1 MFRLPFRLAP
11 FLTAAALLISL
22 AGRAPAQEVL
32 DGIAAV
38 VNNEVVTF
46 SQVRELVSS
55 KEKSAKD
62 TYKGEE
68 LVAKIKEIRLAAI
81 NDLIDRQLILQEFK
95 TKGFQIPD
103 YFIDER
109 VTTIVREEFG
119 NDRSAFI
126 RTLAAQGFTLERFR
140 ELEKDKI
147 IVQEMRRQAIKGKP
161 EVSDAQIAAY
171 YKTHADDYGTPEQ
184 LKLRTITLRR
194 NPHNDSKSKQMLEIR
209 EKIVGEK
216 AEFGDLA
223 RMYSEDDKQEAYGD
237 WGWIDKRTLNE
248 SLSKSAFALK
258 AGEVSRVIELA
269 GSYYL
274 LYAEAKKTAVTKPLK
289 DVKDEIEKGLLQ
301 LERQKMQTEWLA
313 KLRKKAYIKMY

>member
-1 MFRLPFRLAP
+1 MSRSFFRLAP
-11 FLTAAALLISL
+11 LLAAAVFFHL

-95 TKGFQIPD
+95 SKGFQIPD

-161 EVSDAQIAAY
+161 EVSDAQIAEY

-184 LKLRTITLRR
+184 LKLRTITLRK
-194 NPHNDSKSKQMLEIR
+194 NPHNDSKRKQIEEIR
-209 EKIVGEK
+209 EKIIGG

-237 WGWIDKRTLNE
+237 WGWIDKKTLNE
-248 SLSKSAFALK
+248 SLSKAAFALK
-258 AGEVSRVIELA
+258 TGEVSKVIELA

-274 LYAEAKKTAVTKPLK
+274 LYAEAKKPAVTKPLK

-301 LERQKMQTEWLA
+301 LERQKMQTGWLA

>member
-1 MFRLPFRLAP
+1 MSRFILH
-11 FLTAAALLISL
+11 LTPLLAAAAVIFSGTG
-22 AGRAPAQEVL
+22 AARGQEVL

-38 VNNEVVTF
+38 VNNEVITF
-46 SQVRELVSS
+46 SQVRELVAS

-62 TYKGEE
+62 IYRGEE

-81 NDLIDRQLILQEFK
+81 NDLIDRQIILQEFK
-95 TKGFQIPD
+95 SKGFQIPD
-103 YFIDER
+103 YFIEER

-140 ELEKDKI
+140 ELERDKI
-147 IVQEMRRQAIKGKP
+147 IVQEMRRQAIKGNVS
-161 EVSDAQIAAY
+161 VSDAEIEAY
-171 YKTHADDYGTPEQ
+171 YKAHAEDYGTPEQ
-184 LKLRTITLRR
+184 LKLRTITIRR
-194 NPHNDSKSKQMLEIR
+194 SGASDARRKMTEEIR
-209 EKIVGEK
+209 AKIIGG

-237 WGWIDKRTLNE
+237 WGWIDRKTLNE

-258 AGEVSRVIELA
+258 AGEVSKVIELG

-274 LYAEAKKTAVTKPLK
+274 LFAEAKKPGLVKPLK
-289 DVKDEIEKGLLQ
+289 EVKPEIEKGLSQ
-301 LERQKMQTEWLA
+301 LERQKQQTQWLA
-313 KLRKKAYIKMY
+313 KLRKKAFIKMF

>member
-1 MFRLPFRLAP
+1 MSRSFFRLTPL
-11 FLTAAALLISL
+11 LAAALFFHV
-22 AGRAPAQEVL
+22 AGPARAQEVL

-38 VNNEVVTF
+38 VNSEVVTF

-55 KEKSAKD
+55 KEKAAKD

-68 LVAKIKEIRLAAI
+68 LVQKIKEIRTAAI
-81 NDLIDRQLILQEFK
+81 NDLIDRLLILQEFK
-95 TKGFQIPD
+95 SKGFQIPD

-140 ELEKDKI
+140 DLEKDKI
-147 IVQEMRRQAIKGKP
+147 IVQEMRRQAIKGSVAVGEPK
-161 EVSDAQIAAY
+161 IAEY
-171 YKTHADDYGTPEQ
+171 YKLHAEDYGTPEQ
-184 LKLRTITLRR
+184 LKLRTITIRR
-194 NPHNDSKSKQMLEIR
+194 TGNNDSKRKMAEEIR
-209 EKIVGEK
+209 EKIVGGV
-216 AEFGDLA
+216 EFGNLA

-248 SLSKSAFALK
+248 SLSKAAFALK
-258 AGEVSRVIELA
+258 VGEVSKVIELA

-274 LYAEAKKTAVTKPLK
+274 LYAEAKKPATVKPLK
-289 DVKDEIEKGLLQ
+289 DVHDEIEKGLLQ
-301 LERQKMQTEWLA
+301 LERQKQQSDWLA
-313 KLRKKAYIKMY
+313 KLRKKAFIKMY

>member
-1 MFRLPFRLAP
+1 MSRLPFRHTLILA
-11 FLTAAALLISL
+11 AAALSISL
-22 AGRAPAQEVL
+22 AGRASAQEVL

-46 SQVRELVSS
+46 SQVRELVAS

-95 TKGFQIPD
+95 SKGFQIPD

-109 VTTIVREEFG
+109 VTTIVRDEFG

-161 EVSDAQIAAY
+161 EVSDAQIAEY
-171 YKTHADDYGTPEQ
+171 YKTHSDDYGTPEQ

-194 NPHNDSKSKQMLEIR
+194 NPHNDSKSKQMQEIR

-274 LYAEAKKTAVTKPLK
+274 LYAEAKKPAVTKPLK

-301 LERQKMQTEWLA
+301 LERQKMQTVWLA

>member
-1 MFRLPFRLAP
+1 MSRLPFRHTLILA
-11 FLTAAALLISL
+11 AAALSISL
-22 AGRAPAQEVL
+22 AGRASAQEVL

-46 SQVRELVSS
+46 SQVRELVAS

-95 TKGFQIPD
+95 SKGFQIPD

-109 VTTIVREEFG
+109 VTTIVRDEFG

-161 EVSDAQIAAY
+161 EVSDAQIAEY

-194 NPHNDSKSKQMLEIR
+194 NPHNDSKSKQMQEIR

-274 LYAEAKKTAVTKPLK
+274 LYAEAKKPAVTKPLK

-301 LERQKMQTEWLA
+301 LERQKMQTVWLA

>member
-1 MFRLPFRLAP
+1 MSRIHFRLTPLLAVAALVFRLGCCAH
-11 FLTAAALLISL
+11 
-22 AGRAPAQEVL
+22 GQEVL

-38 VNNEVVTF
+38 VNNDVVTF
-46 SQVRELVSS
+46 SQVRELVAS
-55 KEKSAKD
+55 KEKAAKD

-95 TKGFQIPD
+95 SKGFQIPD
-103 YFIDER
+103 YFVEER

-147 IVQEMRRQAIKGKP
+147 IVQEMRRQAIKGSP
-161 EVSDAQIAAY
+161 TVSESQIAEY
-171 YKTHADDYGTPEQ
+171 YKLHAEDYGSPEQ
-184 LKLRTITLRR
+184 LKLRTITIRR
-194 NPHNDSKSKQMLEIR
+194 NPYNDSKRKQIEEVR
-209 EKIVGEK
+209 EKIVGG

-237 WGWIDKRTLNE
+237 WGWIDRHTLNE
-248 SLSKSAFALK
+248 SLSKAAFALK
-258 AGEVSRVIELA
+258 AGEVSKVIELA

-274 LYAEAKKTAVTKPLK
+274 LLAEAKKPAQIKPLSQ
-289 DVKDEIEKGLLQ
+289 VKADIEKGLLQ
-301 LERQKMQTEWLA
+301 LERQQQQTQWLA
-313 KLRKKAYIKMY
+313 KLRKKAFIKMF

>member
-1 MFRLPFRLAP
+1 MSRFFFRLTPLLA
-11 FLTAAALLISL
+11 AAALFHH
-22 AGRAPAQEVL
+22 AGPAHAQEVL

-55 KEKSAKD
+55 KEKSARD

-68 LVAKIKEIRLAAI
+68 LVAKIKEIRTAAI
-81 NDLIDRQLILQEFK
+81 NDLVDRLLILQEFK
-95 TKGFQIPD
+95 GKGFQIPD

-147 IVQEMRRQAIKGKP
+147 IVQEMRRQAIKGNP
-161 EVSDAQIAAY
+161 AVSDAKILEY
-171 YKTHADDYGTPEQ
+171 YKLHADDYGTLEQ
-184 LKLRTITLRR
+184 LKLRTITIRR
-194 NPHNDSKSKQMLEIR
+194 SSNNDSRRKMAEEIR
-209 EKIVGEK
+209 EKIIGG

-248 SLSKSAFALK
+248 SLSKAAFALK
-258 AGEVSRVIELA
+258 PGEVSKVIELA

-274 LYAEAKKTAVTKPLK
+274 LQAEAKKPATVKPLK
-289 DVKDEIEKGLLQ
+289 DVHDEIEKGLLQ
-301 LERQKMQTEWLA
+301 LERQKQQADWIA
-313 KLRKKAYIKMY
+313 KLRKKAFIKMY

>member
-1 MFRLPFRLAP
+1 MSLILLRLTPLLA
-11 FLTAAALLISL
+11 AAALVFSV
-22 AGRAPAQEVL
+22 AGPARGQEVL

-46 SQVRELVSS
+46 SQVRELVAS
-55 KEKSAKD
+55 KEKAAKD
-62 TYKGEE
+62 TYRGEE

-95 TKGFQIPD
+95 SKGFQIPD
-103 YFIDER
+103 YFIEER
-109 VTTIVREEFG
+109 VATIVREEFG
-119 NDRSAFI
+119 NDRAAFI

-147 IVQEMRRQAIKGKP
+147 IVQEMRRQAIKGSP
-161 EVSDAQIAAY
+161 SVTDAQIAEY
-171 YKTHADDYGTPEQ
+171 YREHAEEYGSAEQ
-184 LKLRTITLRR
+184 LKLRTITIRR
-194 NPHNDSKSKQMLEIR
+194 NPYNDSKRKQTEEIR
-209 EKIVGEK
+209 EKIMGG

-237 WGWIDKRTLNE
+237 WGWIDRRTLNE

-258 AGEVSRVIELA
+258 AGEVSKVIELA

-274 LYAEAKKTAVTKPLK
+274 LYAEAKKPAQIKPLSE
-289 DVKDEIEKGLLQ
+289 VKADIEKGLLQ
-301 LERQKMQTEWLA
+301 LERQKQQAQWLA
-313 KLRKKAYIKMY
+313 RLRKKAFIKMF

>member
-1 MFRLPFRLAP
+1 MSLILFRLTPL
-11 FLTAAALLISL
+11 LTAAALVLGV
-22 AGRAPAQEVL
+22 AGPVRGQEVL

-38 VNNEVVTF
+38 VNSEVVTF
-46 SQVRELVSS
+46 SQVRELVAS
-55 KEKSAKD
+55 KEKAAKD

-95 TKGFQIPD
+95 SKGFQIPE
-103 YFIDER
+103 YFIEER

-140 ELEKDKI
+140 ELEKDKV
-147 IVQEMRRQAIKGKP
+147 IVQEMRRQAIKGNP
-161 EVSDAQIAAY
+161 SVTDAQIAEY
-171 YKTHADDYGTPEQ
+171 YKEHAEDYGTAEQ
-184 LKLRTITLRR
+184 LKLRTITIRR
-194 NPHNDSKSKQMLEIR
+194 NPYNDSKRKQIEEIR
-209 EKIVGEK
+209 EKIMGG

-237 WGWIDKRTLNE
+237 WGWIDRRTLNE
-248 SLSKSAFALK
+248 SLSKAAFALK
-258 AGEVSRVIELA
+258 AGEVSKVIELG

-274 LYAEAKKTAVTKPLK
+274 LYAEAKKAAQLKPLSQ
-289 DVKDEIEKGLLQ
+289 VKEDIEKGLTQ
-301 LERQKMQTEWLA
+301 LERQKQQAQWLGR
-313 KLRKKAYIKMY
+313 LRKKAYIKMF

>member
-1 MFRLPFRLAP
+1 MSRFSLRPTPLL
-11 FLTAAALLISL
+11 AAAAVFISL
-22 AGRAPAQEVL
+22 AGWSPAQEVL

-38 VNNEVVTF
+38 VNNDVVTF
-46 SQVRELVSS
+46 SQVRELVAS

-95 TKGFQIPD
+95 SKGFQIPD

-119 NDRSAFI
+119 NDRAAFI

-147 IVQEMRRQAIKGKP
+147 IVQEMRRQAIKAKP
-161 EVSDAQIAAY
+161 EVSEAKIAEY
-171 YKTHADDYGTPEQ
+171 YKLHADDYGTPEQ
-184 LKLRTITLRR
+184 LKLRTITIRASTENNSRR
-194 NPHNDSKSKQMLEIR
+194 KKIEEIR
-209 EKIVGEK
+209 GIVLGG
-216 AEFGDLA
+216 AEFGELA

-248 SLSKSAFALK
+248 SLSKAAFALK
-258 AGEVSRVIELA
+258 AGEVSKVMELA

-274 LYAEAKKTAVTKPLK
+274 LFAEAKKPAVTKPLK
-289 DVKDEIEKGLLQ
+289 DVHDEIEKGLLQ
-301 LERQKMQTEWLA
+301 LERQKMQADWLA

>member
-1 MFRLPFRLAP
+1 MSRILFRLTPL
-11 FLTAAALLISL
+11 LAAASL
-22 AGRAPAQEVL
+22 FFSLVGGARGQEVL

-95 TKGFQIPD
+95 SKQFQIPD
-103 YFIDER
+103 YFLDER
-109 VTTIVREEFG
+109 VTTIIREEFG
-119 NDRSAFI
+119 GDRSAFI
-126 RTLAAQGFTLERFR
+126 RTLAAQGFTLERFKQ
-140 ELEKDKI
+140 LEKDKI
-147 IVQEMRRQAIKGKP
+147 IVQEMRRQAIKGN
-161 EVSDAQIAAY
+161 VAISDASIAEY
-171 YKTHADDYGTPEQ
+171 YKVHAEEYGTPEQ

-194 NPHNDSKSKQMLEIR
+194 SGANEAKRKMAEEIR
-209 EKIVGEK
+209 TKIVDG

-237 WGWIDKRTLNE
+237 WGWIDRRTLNE
-248 SLSKSAFALK
+248 SLSKSAFAMK
-258 AGEVSRVIELA
+258 AGEVSKVIELG

-274 LYAEAKKTAVTKPLK
+274 LYAEAKKAATVKPLK
-289 DVKDEIEKGLLQ
+289 EVHDDIEKGLMQ
-301 LERQKMQTEWLA
+301 LERQKLQADWIA
-313 KLRKKAYIKMY
+313 KLRKKAFIKMF

>member
-1 MFRLPFRLAP
+1 MSRIPFRLTPLVAVV
-11 FLTAAALLISL
+11 ALSFSL
-22 AGRAPAQEVL
+22 AGCACAQEVL

-46 SQVRELVSS
+46 SQVRELVAS

-95 TKGFQIPD
+95 SKQFQIPD
-103 YFIDER
+103 YFLDER
-109 VTTIVREEFG
+109 VTTIIREEFG
-119 NDRSAFI
+119 GDRAAFI
-126 RTLAAQGFTLERFR
+126 RTLAAQGFTLERFKQ
-140 ELEKDKI
+140 LEKDKI
-147 IVQEMRRQAIKGKP
+147 IVQEMRRQAIKGN
-161 EVSDAQIAAY
+161 VAISDERIAEY
-171 YKTHADDYGTPEQ
+171 YKAHAEDFGTPEQ

-194 NPHNDSKSKQMLEIR
+194 SGENDAKRKMAEEIR
-209 EKIVGEK
+209 AKIMGG

-237 WGWIDKRTLNE
+237 WGWIDRRTLNE
-248 SLSKSAFALK
+248 SLSKTAFGLK
-258 AGEVSRVIELA
+258 AGEVSKVIELG

-274 LYAEAKKTAVTKPLK
+274 LFAEAKKPATVRLLK
-289 DVKDEIEKGLLQ
+289 DVRDDIEKSLLQ
-301 LERQKMQTEWLA
+301 LERQKLQADWLA

>member
-1 MFRLPFRLAP
+1 MSRYFFRLAP
-11 FLTAAALLISL
+11 LLAAAAFFHL
-22 AGRAPAQEVL
+22 AGPARGQAVL

-46 SQVRELVSS
+46 SQVRELVAS
-55 KEKSAKD
+55 KEKAAAD

-68 LVAKIKEIRLAAI
+68 LVAKIKEIRTAAI

-95 TKGFQIPD
+95 GKGFQIPD

-147 IVQEMRRQAIKGKP
+147 IVQEMRRQAIKGNVA
-161 EVSDAQIAAY
+161 VSDEKIAAY
-171 YKTHADDYGTPEQ
+171 YKLHAEEYGTPEQ
-184 LKLRTITLRR
+184 LKLRTITLRK
-194 NPHNDSKSKQMLEIR
+194 NPHNDSKRKQIEEIR
-209 EKIVGEK
+209 EKIIGG

-258 AGEVSRVIELA
+258 AGEVSKPIELA

-274 LYAEAKKTAVTKPLK
+274 LYAEAKKPATVKPLK
-289 DVKDEIEKGLLQ
+289 DLHDEIEKALTQ
-301 LERQKMQTEWLA
+301 LERQKQQTDWLA
-313 KLRKKAYIKMY
+313 KLRKKAFIKMY

>member
-1 MFRLPFRLAP
+1 MSRLPFRHTLILA
-11 FLTAAALLISL
+11 AAALSISL
-22 AGRAPAQEVL
+22 AGRASAQEVL

-46 SQVRELVSS
+46 SQVRELVAS

-95 TKGFQIPD
+95 SKGFQIPD

-109 VTTIVREEFG
+109 VTTIVRDEFG

-161 EVSDAQIAAY
+161 EVSDAQIAEY

-194 NPHNDSKSKQMLEIR
+194 NPHNDSKSKQMQEIR

-223 RMYSEDDKQEAYGD
+223 RMYSEDDIRRPTATGA
-237 WGWIDKRTLNE
+237 GSTNARSTRA
-248 SLSKSAFALK
+248 SRSPPSRSRPAKSAGSSNSPAATTCSTPRPK
-258 AGEVSRVIELA
+258 SPPSPSR
-269 GSYYL
+269 S
-274 LYAEAKKTAVTKPLK
+274 KT
-289 DVKDEIEKGLLQ
+289 
-301 LERQKMQTEWLA
+301 
-313 KLRKKAYIKMY
+313 

>member
-1 MFRLPFRLAP
+1 MSRLPFRHTLILA
-11 FLTAAALLISL
+11 AAALSISL
-22 AGRAPAQEVL
+22 AGRASAQEVL

-46 SQVRELVSS
+46 SQVRELVAS

-95 TKGFQIPD
+95 SKGFQIPD

-109 VTTIVREEFG
+109 VTTIVRDEFG

-161 EVSDAQIAAY
+161 EVSDAQIAEY

-194 NPHNDSKSKQMLEIR
+194 NPHNDSKSKQMQEIR

-274 LYAEAKKTAVTKPLK
+274 LYAEAKKPAVTKPLK

>member
-1 MFRLPFRLAP
+1 MSLILLRLTPLLA
-11 FLTAAALLISL
+11 AAALVFSV
-22 AGRAPAQEVL
+22 AGPARGQEVL

-46 SQVRELVSS
+46 SQVRELVAS
-55 KEKSAKD
+55 KEKAAKD

-95 TKGFQIPD
+95 SKGFQIPD
-103 YFIDER
+103 YFIEER
-109 VTTIVREEFG
+109 VATIVREEFG
-119 NDRSAFI
+119 NDRAAFI

-147 IVQEMRRQAIKGKP
+147 IVQEMRRQAIKGSP
-161 EVSDAQIAAY
+161 SVSDAQIAEY
-171 YKTHADDYGTPEQ
+171 YREHAEEYGSPEQ
-184 LKLRTITLRR
+184 LKLRTITIRR
-194 NPHNDSKSKQMLEIR
+194 NPYNDSKRKQTEEIR
-209 EKIVGEK
+209 EKIMGG

-237 WGWIDKRTLNE
+237 WGWIDRRTLNE

-258 AGEVSRVIELA
+258 AGEVSKVIELA

-274 LYAEAKKTAVTKPLK
+274 LYAEAKKPAQLKPLSE
-289 DVKDEIEKGLLQ
+289 VKGDIEKGLLQ
-301 LERQKMQTEWLA
+301 LERQKQQAQWLA
-313 KLRKKAYIKMY
+313 KLRKKAFIKMY

>member
-1 MFRLPFRLAP
+1 MSRLPFRLTPLLA
-11 FLTAAALLISL
+11 AAALLIGL
-22 AGRAPAQEVL
+22 AGRLPAQEVL

-46 SQVRELVSS
+46 SQVRELVAS
-55 KEKSAKD
+55 KEKSARD

-81 NDLIDRQLILQEFK
+81 NDLIDRLLILQEFK
-95 TKGFQIPD
+95 SKGFQIPD

-109 VTTIVREEFG
+109 VGTIVREEFG
-119 NDRSAFI
+119 NERSAFI

-161 EVSDAQIAAY
+161 EVSDAQIADY
-171 YKTHADDYGTPEQ
+171 YKLHAEEYGTPEQ
-184 LKLRTITLRR
+184 LKLRTITIRR
-194 NPHNDSKSKQMLEIR
+194 TGENNAKRKMIEEIR
-209 EKIVGEK
+209 EKIIGG

-258 AGEVSRVIELA
+258 AGEVSKVIELA

-274 LYAEAKKTAVTKPLK
+274 LFAEAKKPAITKPLK
-289 DVKDEIEKGLLQ
+289 DVHDEIEKGLLQ
-301 LERQKMQTEWLA
+301 LERQKMQADWLG
-313 KLRKKAYIKMY
+313 KLRKKAFIKMY